1 MPGAS
6 SLPQF
11 SFREEDLLAQLF
23 GLPRSARARESE
35 ADEETPSA
43 KRRRP
48 SNDAERI
55 DCWIAKQTETYV
67 DGASVK
73 QAGAKELRRLADAAK
88 IDVKGRGLVE
98 LEEIRTAVLNRQE
111 EQCLMCLDPFKK
123 GDVVV
128 PAMWP
133 HRRSRK
139 MRQGRGLLG
148 LRAGRRPHAIL
159 QPMPYGH
166 VLGAIGEAHEPYT
179 RDLFGSW
186 QPTAKGKVRG
196 NGRATNQ

>member
-128 PAMWP
+128 
-133 HRRSRK
+133 R
-139 MRQGRGLLG
+139 
-148 LRAGRRPHAIL
+148 LRCGHIG
-159 QPMPYGH
+159 GH
-166 VLGAIGEAHEPYT
+166 VRCAKDAAYSDYERGGGRMPSCSLC
-179 RDLFGSW
+179 R
-186 QPTAKGKVRG
+186 TAMF
-196 NGRATNQ
+196 